1 MISSD
6 TNDRPHMFRR
16 QKKFQSLGI
25 LLFGVLVVGGAGT
38 GGTGG
43 CGGGVGGGGGGVVG
57 GCGGGGGVHAVVVR
71 GGGVVGKVVVGE
83 RFFSLSRSAA
93 RT

>member
-1 MISSD
+1 
-6 TNDRPHMFRR
+6 MFRR

-43 CGGGVGGGGGGVVG
+43 TGGCGGGVGGVGGVG